1 MLDVPISALQ
11 KRILRVVL
19 LIFVAALQACATS
32 GVLNVA
38 RDQFRHGSTSDAL
51 QTLAEADVSRRDR
64 LLLYLDR
71 GMIAQAAG
79 RYEDSFAAFERAT
92 SLIDELDYVSVKDQS
107 AALLSSD
114 WATRYSGEYSERL
127 WVHTFQ
133 MLNFLMLDLPQE
145 AAVEARRA
153 VALYEKYGDVLKQDI
168 FTRSVMALSFMA
180 AGQRDSAGVEY
191 RKLTQDFGLS
201 LPESLSANQS
211 ELILFIASGFIA
223 TKLPGDLLIS
233 VDARISFPYYPPFNE
248 TPPTVQVLEDSR
260 LLPIQRADS
269 VLAAISSQA
278 LADRGKRIAARQAL
292 RVATKYSISESIEDH
307 DALAGGIVKLLFLA
321 IEQADTRSW
330 ETLPAYLTLVRVP
343 LTPGAHSLTLQIN
356 GSDNTSGF
364 VTQRRTLDVDLDS
377 GQQIFRLI
385 RLGVNPD

>member
-1 MLDVPISALQ
+1 MPISALN
-11 KRILRVVL
+11 KHSRRVVL

-38 RDQFRHGSTSDAL
+38 RDQFRHGSTSEAL

-79 RYEDSFAAFERAT
+79 RYEDSVAAFERAT
-92 SLIDELDYVSVKDQS
+92 RLIDELDYVSVRDQS
-107 AALLSSD
+107 AALISSD

-191 RKLTQDFGLS
+191 RKLTQDFGL
-201 LPESLSANQS
+201 PQPASLSANQS
-211 ELILFIASGFIA
+211 ELILFIATGFI
-223 TKLPGDLLIS
+223 TPKLPGDLFIS
-233 VDARISFPYYPPFNE
+233 VDARISFPYYPPFSEN
-248 TPPTVQVLEDSR
+248 PPTVQVLEDNQS
-260 LLPIQRADS
+260 LPLQHANS

-292 RVATKYSISESIEDH
+292 RVAAKYNISESIKDH
-307 DALAGGIVKLLFLA
+307 DALVGGIVKLMFLA

-356 GSDNTSGF
+356 GSDSSSGF
-364 VTQRRTLDVDLDS
+364 VAQRRTLDIDLDP
-377 GQQIFRLI
+377 GQQAFKMI
-385 RLGVNPD
+385 RLGVNTD